1 MIPSENTHM
10 KKRPMYSGRNAC
22 VVSFGRLDKILWDLL
37 IENVEKTFPVP
48 KSIDVLVLCIALH

>member
-1 MIPSENTHM
+1 M
-10 KKRPMYSGRNAC
+10 KKRPKYSARNAC

-48 KSIDVLVLCIALH
+48 KGIDVLVLCIALY